1 MQFSLPSFSSYFEAK
16 VQPVFEYE
24 AQNNE
29 LPIPKNFNTNTQA
42 PTSNAKISH
51 KKNF

>member
-1 MQFSLPSFSSYFEAK
+1 MQFSLPSFSSYFEEKAW
-16 VQPVFEYE
+16 PMFENK

-29 LPIPKNFNTNTQA
+29 LPIPKNFNTDTQA